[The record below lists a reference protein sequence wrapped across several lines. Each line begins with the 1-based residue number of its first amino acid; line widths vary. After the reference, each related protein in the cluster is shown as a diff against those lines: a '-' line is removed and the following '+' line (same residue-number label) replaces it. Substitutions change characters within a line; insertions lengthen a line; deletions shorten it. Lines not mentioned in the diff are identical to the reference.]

1 MFGCFLGFIER
12 FLGFFLGL
20 AGFGGVGIL
29 EVGLWFLWCVFF
41 GGFVLGYGWNVGFRR
56 VIL

>member
-41 GGFVLGYGWNVGFRR
+41 GGFVGFVGGMW
-56 VIL
+56 VLEG